1 MASAQA
7 LKKQEQLE
15 AGKRRLE
22 EFRKKKAAERAKKS
36 STSQT
41 HSSDVSLHEKQPAE
55 TDPVRLTDSNGAG
68 TSDESGTN
76 VMGSSAPVTDNDN
89 KAIDFPIKNEQN
101 LSNDTF
107 ASSLYPMNEYNAYS
121 TDSVQKHADNHEFQ
135 RYDVS
140 GFAGSSDV
148 SYKHEGPNNEFG
160 MYTGVQG
167 RLPYETTD
175 QSIFLRPQAS
185 QDFDNTAAT
194 QSSFHRMD
202 ESQSTDNNSYLMQ
215 SRITNHSYSTAKIS
229 PQNSG
234 DMLPQGNP
242 SDASMLISAH
252 TSSYYDDSFPPTT
265 NLRGSA
271 PEAWQHVNG
280 IAHVNDSMISDYGE
294 RKLSSSAGSL
304 PSVNNSAVQ
313 AWEGTGLSSD
323 SRSSSNHVPLYSVTP
338 ETTSRRSRPS
348 FLDSLNVPRA
358 SSGTLFQRT
367 EPQESFMSSS
377 LITNSTDVLGSSP
390 FQKPL
395 VETETLGPHPM
406 LKTSNGPSVEHSMN
420 FSDYSS
426 NGGDLLR
433 PNTNENRI
441 DRKQEFYSAK
451 QNEDFA
457 ALEQHIEDLTQ
468 EKFSLQRAL
477 EASRA
482 LAESLAAENSSMT
495 DSYNQQRGV
504 VNQLKSDMENLQEE
518 IKAQLQVELE
528 SVKIEYANAQLECNA
543 ADERAKLLAS
553 EVIGLEEKALRLRSS
568 ELKLGRQLEN
578 TQAEISSYKKKISSL
593 EKDRQDLQSTI
604 DALQEEKKLLQS
616 KLRKASTSAKSIDIS
631 ISPLIKRDMSTS
643 TEDLDASIHE
653 THEAA
658 SSLESDASNI
668 SLLPENG
675 QSTLEFSS
683 WNIPSDQMRMIQ
695 NINALISEVALEKE
709 ELMQAL
715 TSESS
720 HCSKLKE
727 LNKELSR
734 KLEAQTQRLELL
746 TAQSMANE
754 NIPTR
759 QPDSRTMHENT
770 PYADEGDEV
779 VERVLGWIMK
789 LFPGGPSRRR
799 TSKLL

>member
-41 HSSDVSLHEKQPAE
+41 HASDVSLHEKQPAE

-68 TSDESGTN
+68 TSDEPGTT

-89 KAIDFPIKNEQN
+89 KAIDFSIKNEKN

-107 ASSLYPMNEYNAYS
+107 ASSLYSMKDYNAYS
-121 TDSVQKHADNHEFQ
+121 TDSVQKHADNQEFQ

-140 GFAGSSDV
+140 GFAGSRDV
-148 SYKHEGPNNEFG
+148 SYIHEMEGPNNEFG
-160 MYTGVQG
+160 IYTGVQG
-167 RLPYETTD
+167 RLPYETTE
-175 QSIFLRPQAS
+175 QSNFLCPQAS

-194 QSSFHRMD
+194 QSNFHRMD

-215 SRITNHSYSTAKIS
+215 SRVTNHSYSHVSTAKIS

-234 DMLPQGNP
+234 YTLPQ
-242 SDASMLISAH
+242 
-252 TSSYYDDSFPPTT
+252 DSIPPAT

-271 PEAWQHVNG
+271 PEAGQHVNG

-304 PSVNNSAVQ
+304 PSLNNSAVQ
-313 AWEGTGLSSD
+313 AWEGAGLSSD
-323 SRSSSNHVPLYSVTP
+323 FRSSSNHVPLYSVSP

-395 VETETLGPHPM
+395 VETETMGPYPM

-495 DSYNQQRGV
+495 DSYNQQRSV

-518 IKAQLQVELE
+518 IKAQLVELE

-578 TQAEISSYKKKISSL
+578 TQAEISSYKKKMSSL

-631 ISPLIKRDMSTS
+631 NSPLIKRDMSTS
-643 TEDLDASIHE
+643 TEDLDASIRE

-683 WNIPSDQMRMIQ
+683 VNIPSDQMRMIQ

-754 NIPTR
+754 NIPPR
-759 QPDSRTMHENT
+759 QPDSRIMHENT

>member
-22 EFRKKKAAERAKKS
+22 EFRKKKAAERVKKS

-107 ASSLYPMNEYNAYS
+107 ASSLYPMNDYNAYS
-121 TDSVQKHADNHEFQ
+121 TDSVQKHADNHGFQ

-140 GFAGSSDV
+140 GFAGSRDV
-148 SYKHEGPNNEFG
+148 SYKHEMEGPNNEFG

-234 DMLPQGNP
+234 GTLPQ
-242 SDASMLISAH
+242 
-252 TSSYYDDSFPPTT
+252 DSFPPTT

-390 FQKPL
+390 FQKPS
-395 VETETLGPHPM
+395 VETETLGPYPM

-433 PNTNENRI
+433 SNTNENRI

-568 ELKLGRQLEN
+568 ELKLGRQLDN

-683 WNIPSDQMRMIQ
+683 VNIPSDQMRMIQ

>member
-234 DMLPQGNP
+234 DMLPQ
-242 SDASMLISAH
+242 
-252 TSSYYDDSFPPTT
+252 DSFPPTT

>member
-41 HSSDVSLHEKQPAE
+41 HASDVSLHEKQPAE

-68 TSDESGTN
+68 TSDEPGTI
-76 VMGSSAPVTDNDN
+76 VMGSSAPVTDIDN
-89 KAIDFPIKNEQN
+89 KAIDFPIKNEN
-101 LSNDTF
+101 FLSNDTF
-107 ASSLYPMNEYNAYS
+107 ASSLYSMKDYNAYS
-121 TDSVQKHADNHEFQ
+121 TDSVQKHADNQEFQ

-140 GFAGSSDV
+140 GFAGSRDV
-148 SYKHEGPNNEFG
+148 SYRHEMEGPNNEFG
-160 MYTGVQG
+160 IYTGVQG
-167 RLPYETTD
+167 RLPYETND

-215 SRITNHSYSTAKIS
+215 SRVTNHSYSHVSTAKIS

-234 DMLPQGNP
+234 GTLPQGNP
-242 SDASMLISAH
+242 SDASMLI
-252 TSSYYDDSFPPTT
+252 DSIPPAT

-294 RKLSSSAGSL
+294 RKLSSSTGSL

-313 AWEGTGLSSD
+313 AWEGTGLSTD
-323 SRSSSNHVPLYSVTP
+323 FRSSSNHVPLYSVTP
-338 ETTSRRSRPS
+338 ETTRRSRPS

-395 VETETLGPHPM
+395 VETETMGPYPM

-426 NGGDLLR
+426 NEGDLLR
-433 PNTNENRI
+433 PNINENRI

-518 IKAQLQVELE
+518 IKAQLVELE
-528 SVKIEYANAQLECNA
+528 SVKIEYANAQLECYA

-578 TQAEISSYKKKISSL
+578 TQAEISSYKKKMTSL

-631 ISPLIKRDMSTS
+631 NSPLIKRDMSTS

-658 SSLESDASNI
+658 SSLESEASNI
-668 SLLPENG
+668 SLLPDNG

-683 WNIPSDQMRMIQ
+683 VNIPSDQMRMIQ

-759 QPDSRTMHENT
+759 QPDSRIMHENT